1 MKYNTQRKKLIM
13 SEYGRNLQ
21 NLVGFACTIEDKEKR
36 TEAAHYIVNVM
47 SNIIPQ
53 TKEQTDYKHK
63 LWDYL
68 YYISDFKINVEG
80 PFSPPPQKT
89 EIPRP
94 DVLEYKDK
102 DIQFKFYGRNLEAMI
117 MKAGEIEDEEEKE
130 AASRSI
136 ANHMKKM
143 YLTWN
148 KEGVGDDMIIQH
160 MALLSNG
167 KLVLDIS
174 EKSLIHASELIT
186 KKEPP
191 KTKQNNKK
199 GKQQRNYKR
208 NKFSRNNPRKR

>member
-1 MKYNTQRKKLIM
+1 MEYNTQREELVM

-21 NLVGFACTIEDKEKR
+21 NLVEFACTIEDKEKR

-80 PFSPPPQKT
+80 PFSPPAQKT

-94 DVLEYKDK
+94 DTLEYKNK
-102 DIQFKFYGRNLEAMI
+102 DIQFRFYGRNLEAMI
-117 MKAGEIEDEEEKE
+117 LKAGEIEDEEEKE
-130 AASRSI
+130 VASRSI

-148 KEGVGDDMIIQH
+148 KEGVSDDMIIQH

-174 EKSLIHASELIT
+174 EKSLIHASELII
-186 KKEPP
+186 KKENP
-191 KTKQNNKK
+191 KTKQTSKK

>member
-1 MKYNTQRKKLIM
+1 MEYNTQREELVM

-21 NLVGFACTIEDKEKR
+21 NLVEFACTIEDKEKR

-80 PFSPPPQKT
+80 PFSPPAQKT

-94 DVLEYKDK
+94 DTLEYKNK
-102 DIQFKFYGRNLEAMI
+102 DIQFRFYGRNLEAMI
-117 MKAGEIEDEEEKE
+117 LKAGEIEDEEEKE
-130 AASRSI
+130 VASRSI

-148 KEGVGDDMIIQH
+148 KEGVSDDMIIQH

-174 EKSLIHASELIT
+174 DKSLIHASELII
-186 KKEPP
+186 KKENP
-191 KTKQNNKK
+191 KTKQTSKK

>member
-1 MKYNTQRKKLIM
+1 MKYNTKREELVM
-13 SEYGRNLQ
+13 REYGRNLQ
-21 NLVGFACTIEDKEKR
+21 NLVAFACTIEDKEKR
-36 TEAAHYIVNVM
+36 TEAAHYIVNIM

-68 YYISDFKINVEG
+68 HYISDFKINIEG
-80 PFSPPPQKT
+80 PFPPPPKKAA
-89 EIPRP
+89 IPKP
-94 DVLEYKDK
+94 DILRYKEE
-102 DIQFKFYGRNLEAMI
+102 DIQFRFYGRNLENMI
-117 MKAGEIEDEEEKE
+117 LKASEIEEEEEKE

-148 KEGVGDDMIIQH
+148 KEGVSDDMIIQH

-174 EKSLIHASELIT
+174 EKALIHASELIT
-186 KKEPP
+186 KPEKP
-191 KTKQNNKK
+191 KTNQSNKK

-208 NKFSRNNPRKR
+208 SKFSRNNPRKR